1 MEYNWFRGW
10 CIMKICYIA
19 PLWRLRW
26 HGHERY
32 RTHLAFK
39 YIVDKVAGLRTIL
52 YTNGCGLSMSFVS
65 IHLIKLYERFKDI
78 PCIIFYHWILKI
90 WNLLEISI
98 ERRTF
103 WACKLSTRLIWDQ
116 LMGSEELRNS
126 VTGTW
131 PTFWIN
137 LLNTLEVT
145 NGVWLWTRHE
155 VGSSW
160 RRLNDRGKKCVH
172 YTLNGI
178 PTRTSL

>member
-78 PCIIFYHWILKI
+78 PCIIFYHWILK
-90 WNLLEISI
+90 NLKFARDFHRKTNFLSLQTVNTTHLRSI
-98 ERRTF
+98 NGQRGTKEQRHRNL
-103 WACKLSTRLIWDQ
+103 ANILDQ
-116 LMGSEELRNS
+116 LTQYVGSYEWS
-126 VTGTW
+126 VA
-131 PTFWIN
+131 
-137 LLNTLEVT
+137 LNTSRSGQFVET
-145 NGVWLWTRHE
+145 FER
-155 VGSSW
+155 S
-160 RRLNDRGKKCVH
+160 RKKVC
-172 YTLNGI
+172 
-178 PTRTSL
+178 SLHS